1 MDIDFADQG
10 MGCHFF
16 YFLGEKSPARVA
28 KVPAAILTLH
38 GNCAAQETSC
48 LR

>member
-28 KVPAAILTLH
+28 KVPAAILNPDLISTYRI
-38 GNCAAQETSC
+38 TT
-48 LR
+48 

>member
-1 MDIDFADQG
+1 MTFYRDIDFADQG

-16 YFLGEKSPARVA
+16 HFLDEKSPARVA
-28 KVPAAILTLH
+28 KVPAAILNPEH
-38 GNCAAQETSC
+38 V